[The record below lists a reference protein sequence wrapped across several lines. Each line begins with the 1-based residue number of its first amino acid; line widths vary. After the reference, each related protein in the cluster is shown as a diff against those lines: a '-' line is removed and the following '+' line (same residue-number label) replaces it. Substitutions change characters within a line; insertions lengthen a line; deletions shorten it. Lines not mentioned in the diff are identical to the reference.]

1 MSRTIN
7 VVDGEGNPDYVV
19 VEFRQA
25 VHRPLAGAAQSKNGA
40 AEFFL
45 SNGDDL
51 NLISAERFDD
61 LDGESYYVQDERDI
75 EWLKAI

>member
-7 VVDGEGNPDYVV
+7 VVDGVGNPDYVV
-19 VEFRQA
+19 VEFRQV
-25 VHRPLAGAAQSKNGA
+25 VHRPHSGSVQSKNGA

-51 NLISAERFDD
+51 NLISADRFDD
-61 LDGESYYVQDERDI
+61 LDGESYYVQEERDI
-75 EWLKAI
+75 EWLNAL

>member
-19 VEFRQA
+19 VRFRQ
-25 VHRPLAGAAQSKNGA
+25 VPHRPVAGPAQSKDGVPD
-40 AEFFL
+40 FFL
-45 SNGDDL
+45 SNGDSL

-75 EWLKAI
+75 EWLSAL